1 MASVWNYPIKNK
13 FTLSANKTTINK
25 INSIS
30 RFVYD
35 AEDKFIS
42 VDKPSIIGSE
52 ESGWTEWTHGTGD
65 IEFFLESIRTNEV
78 FRVSG
83 SPKTGVNFKHY
94 RAKSDKRQLPLKI
107 TSTMFLETFSILGI
121 LGIKTFEE
129 AIKFN
134 HDDLQFNPSVF
145 AEVNQFTISEINS
158 ILENATMVKPHNII
172 HNSIN
177 DYYEALS
184 EFEERNFSIKHLKNN
199 TSDVVLIYSKHTK
212 EDLLRAL
219 QKSAEIKYDLDGMIT
234 LDSIRFKQ
242 VSLKLSKDGARL
254 GRITSVIKNL
264 TNMNN
269 TWNLDNSINTPF
281 NKTTNRITNKI
292 NKLRD
297 IINTKTDSKKL
308 ISLYVKETELKETSN
323 IHSNLVKCNDIS
335 LECLIRL
342 VPIIKAQG
350 ANEHIS
356 NILDVMRRG
365 STTLPVVVSYSSGE
379 SEVLSEPL
387 IKQSKD
393 PIIITL
399 HPSAET
405 HYVINMYYLID
416 NQDDPVYAKI
426 QMTNA
431 GGEIISWK
439 VEGNTTTTYSKIM
452 DSLK

>member
-13 FTLSANKTTINK
+13 FTLSTNKTTINK
-25 INSIS
+25 INNIS

-35 AEDKFIS
+35 VEDKFVS
-42 VDKPSIIGSE
+42 VTKQTE
-52 ESGWTEWTHGTGD
+52 WTEWVHGTGD

-83 SPKTGVNFKHY
+83 SAKSGVNFKHY

-134 HDDLQFNPSVF
+134 HDDLQFDPSAF
-145 AEVNQFTISEINS
+145 AGVNEFTKSEINS
-158 ILENATMVKPHNII
+158 ILENATIEKPHSII

-177 DYYEALS
+177 DYYDALS
-184 EFEERNFSIKHLKNN
+184 EFEERNFCIKHLKNN

-212 EDLLRAL
+212 EDLLRTL
-219 QKSAEIKYDLDGMIT
+219 RKSTEIKYDLNGMIT

-242 VSLKLSKDGARL
+242 VSLKLSKSGARL

-264 TNMNN
+264 TNMNSAWNSCDSVN
-269 TWNLDNSINTPF
+269 TSF
-281 NKTTNRITNKI
+281 NKTTNRISNKI

-297 IINTKTDSKKL
+297 IINTKTNSKKL
-308 ISLYVKETELKETSN
+308 ISLYVKETVLKETSN

-379 SEVLSEPL
+379 SEVLSEP
-387 IKQSKD
+387 IKQSEESKQSKES
-393 PIIITL
+393 IIITL

-416 NQDDPVYAKI
+416 NQDDPVYVKI

>member
-25 INSIS
+25 INNIS

-42 VDKPSIIGSE
+42 VTKPSISVI
-52 ESGWTEWTHGTGD
+52 EWIHGTGD

-83 SPKTGVNFKHY
+83 SAKTGVNFKHY
-94 RAKSDKRQLPLKI
+94 KAKSDKRQLPLKI

-129 AIKFN
+129 AIKFDY
-134 HDDLQFNPSVF
+134 DDLQFNPSVF
-145 AEVNQFTISEINS
+145 AGVNQFTKSEINS
-158 ILENATMVKPHNII
+158 ILENATIEKPHSII

-177 DYYEALS
+177 DYYAALS
-184 EFEERNFSIKHLKNN
+184 EFEERNFSIKQLKNN
-199 TSDVVLIYSKHTK
+199 TSDVVLIYSKHSK

-219 QKSAEIKYDLDGMIT
+219 QKSTEIKYDLDGMIT

-242 VSLKLSKDGARL
+242 VSLKLSKGGARL
-254 GRITSVIKNL
+254 GRITSVVKNL
-264 TNMNN
+264 TNMNSE
-269 TWNLDNSINTPF
+269 WNLGDSNNCTSF

-297 IINTKTDSKKL
+297 IINTKTNSKKL
-308 ISLYVKETELKETSN
+308 ISLYVKEAVLKETSN

-342 VPIIKAQG
+342 VPIIKAHG

-379 SEVLSEPL
+379 SEVLNEPTL
-387 IKQSKD
+387 IKQSKAES
-393 PIIITL
+393 IIITL

-416 NQDDPVYAKI
+416 NQDDPVYVKI

-439 VEGNTTTTYSKIM
+439 VEGNTTTTHSKIM

>member
-25 INSIS
+25 INNIS

-42 VDKPSIIGSE
+42 VTKPSISVI
-52 ESGWTEWTHGTGD
+52 EWIHGTGD
-65 IEFFLESIRTNEV
+65 IEFFLESIRTNEI

-83 SPKTGVNFKHY
+83 STKSGVNFKHY
-94 RAKSDKRQLPLKI
+94 KAKSDKRQLPLKI

-134 HDDLQFNPSVF
+134 YDDLQFNPSVF
-145 AEVNQFTISEINS
+145 AGVNQFTKSEINS
-158 ILENATMVKPHNII
+158 ILENATIEKPHSII

-177 DYYEALS
+177 DYYAALS
-184 EFEERNFSIKHLKNN
+184 EFEERNFSIKQLKNN
-199 TSDVVLIYSKHTK
+199 TSDVVLIYSEHSK

-219 QKSAEIKYDLDGMIT
+219 QKSTEIKYDLDGMIT

-242 VSLKLSKDGARL
+242 VSLKLSKCGARL
-254 GRITSVIKNL
+254 GRITSVVKNL
-264 TNMNN
+264 TNMNSE
-269 TWNLDNSINTPF
+269 WNLDNSNNCVSF

-297 IINTKTDSKKL
+297 IINTKTNSKKL
-308 ISLYVKETELKETSN
+308 ISLYVKEAVLKETSN

-342 VPIIKAQG
+342 VPIIKAHG

-379 SEVLSEPL
+379 SEVLNEPTP
-387 IKQSKD
+387 IKQNKAES
-393 PIIITL
+393 IIITL

-416 NQDDPVYAKI
+416 NQDDPVYVKI

-439 VEGNTTTTYSKIM
+439 VEGNTTTTHSKIM

>member
-13 FTLSANKTTINK
+13 FTLSTNKTTINK
-25 INSIS
+25 INNIS
-30 RFVYD
+30 RFVYN

-42 VDKPSIIGSE
+42 VTKQTEWIE
-52 ESGWTEWTHGTGD
+52 WTEWVHGTGD

-83 SPKTGVNFKHY
+83 SAKSGVNFKHY
-94 RAKSDKRQLPLKI
+94 KAKSDKRQLPLKI
-107 TSTMFLETFSILGI
+107 TSTMFLETFSVLGI

-129 AIKFN
+129 AIEFN
-134 HDDLQFNPSVF
+134 YDDLQFNPGVF
-145 AEVNQFTISEINS
+145 AEVNEFTKSEINS
-158 ILENATMVKPHNII
+158 ILENATIEKPHSII

-177 DYYEALS
+177 DYYAALS

-212 EDLLRAL
+212 EDLLNAL
-219 QKSAEIKYDLDGMIT
+219 RKSAEIKYDLDGMIT

-242 VSLKLSKDGARL
+242 VSLKLSKEGARL
-254 GRITSVIKNL
+254 GRITSVVKNL
-264 TNMNN
+264 TNMNSE
-269 TWNLDNSINTPF
+269 WNIDVLNNCTSF
-281 NKTTNRITNKI
+281 SKSVNRINNKI
-292 NKLRD
+292 NKLKD
-297 IINTKTDSKKL
+297 IVYTKTNSKKL
-308 ISLYVKETELKETSN
+308 IALHVKETEIKETSN

-379 SEVLSEPL
+379 CEVLNEPIQ
-387 IKQSKD
+387 IKQSKTE
-393 PIIITL
+393 PVIITL
-399 HPSAET
+399 HPSGET

-416 NQDDPVYAKI
+416 NQDDPVYVKI

-431 GGEIISWK
+431 GGEVMSWK
-439 VEGNTTTTYSKIM
+439 VEGNTTTTYSKII
-452 DSLK
+452 DSIK

>member
-13 FTLSANKTTINK
+13 FTLSAKKTTINK
-25 INSIS
+25 INNIS

-42 VDKPSIIGSE
+42 VTKPSISVTE
-52 ESGWTEWTHGTGD
+52 WTEWIHGTGD
-65 IEFFLESIRTNEV
+65 IEFFLESTRTNEV

-83 SPKTGVNFKHY
+83 SAKSGVNFKHY
-94 RAKSDKRQLPLKI
+94 KAKSDKRQLPVKI

-134 HDDLQFNPSVF
+134 YDDLQFNPSVF
-145 AEVNQFTISEINS
+145 AGVNQFTKSEINS
-158 ILENATMVKPHNII
+158 ILENATIEKPHSII

-177 DYYEALS
+177 DYYAALT

-212 EDLLRAL
+212 EDLLSAL
-219 QKSAEIKYDLDGMIT
+219 RKSTEIKYDLDGMIT

-242 VSLKLSKDGARL
+242 VSLKLSKGGARL

-264 TNMNN
+264 TNMNSV
-269 TWNLDNSINTPF
+269 WNLGDSDNTSF
-281 NKTTNRITNKI
+281 SKTVNRITNKI

-297 IINTKTDSKKL
+297 IINTKTNSKKL
-308 ISLYVKETELKETSN
+308 ISLYVKEAELKETSN

-387 IKQSKD
+387 IKQSKAESV
-393 PIIITL
+393 IITL

-405 HYVINMYYLID
+405 HYVISVYYLID
-416 NQDDPVYAKI
+416 NQDDPVYVKI

-452 DSLK
+452 DSIK

>member
-1 MASVWNYPIKNK
+1 MASVWNYPIENK
-13 FTLSANKTTINK
+13 FTLSTKKTTIDK
-25 INSIS
+25 INNIS

-42 VDKPSIIGSE
+42 VTKPCISVIE
-52 ESGWTEWTHGTGD
+52 WTEWTHGTGD

-83 SPKTGVNFKHY
+83 STKSGVNFKHY
-94 RAKSDKRQLPLKI
+94 KAKSDKRQLPLKI

-121 LGIKTFEE
+121 LGIRTFEE

-134 HDDLQFNPSVF
+134 YDDLQFNPSVF
-145 AEVNQFTISEINS
+145 AGVNQFTKSEINS
-158 ILENATMVKPHNII
+158 ILENATIEKPHSII

-177 DYYEALS
+177 DYYAALS

-212 EDLLRAL
+212 EDLLNAL
-219 QKSAEIKYDLDGMIT
+219 RKSTEIKYDLDGMIT

-242 VSLKLSKDGARL
+242 VSLKLSKEGARL
-254 GRITSVIKNL
+254 GRITSVVKNL
-264 TNMNN
+264 TNMNSE
-269 TWNLDNSINTPF
+269 WNIDVLNNCTSF
-281 NKTTNRITNKI
+281 SKSVNRITNKI
-292 NKLRD
+292 NKLKD
-297 IINTKTDSKKL
+297 IVYTKTNSKKL
-308 ISLYVKETELKETSN
+308 IALHVKETEIKETSN
-323 IHSNLVKCNDIS
+323 SYSNLVKCNDIS

-379 SEVLSEPL
+379 CEVLNEPIQ
-387 IKQSKD
+387 IKQNKTE
-393 PIIITL
+393 PVIITL
-399 HPSAET
+399 HPSGET
-405 HYVINMYYLID
+405 HYVISVYYLID
-416 NQDDPVYAKI
+416 NQDDPVYVKI

-439 VEGNTTTTYSKIM
+439 VEGNTTTTHSKIM

>member
-13 FTLSANKTTINK
+13 FTLSTKKSTINK

-42 VDKPSIIGSE
+42 VTKPSTSV
-52 ESGWTEWTHGTGD
+52 TEWVHGTGN
-65 IEFFLESIRTNEV
+65 IEFFLESVRTNEV

-83 SPKTGVNFKHY
+83 SAKSGVNFRHY
-94 RAKSDKRQLPLKI
+94 KAKSDKRQLPLKI

-121 LGIKTFEE
+121 LGVKTFEE

-145 AEVNQFTISEINS
+145 AEVNQFTKSEINS
-158 ILENATMVKPHNII
+158 ILENAALEKPHSII

-177 DYYEALS
+177 DYYDALS
-184 EFEERNFSIKHLKNN
+184 EFEERNFSVKHLKNN
-199 TSDVVLIYSKHTK
+199 TSDVVLIYSNHTK

-219 QKSAEIKYDLDGMIT
+219 QKSTEIKYVSSDLDGMIT

-242 VSLKLSKDGARL
+242 VSLKLSKSGARL

-264 TNMNN
+264 TNMNSE
-269 TWNLDNSINTPF
+269 WNIDDTNNTPF
-281 NKTTNRITNKI
+281 NKTTNRISNKI

-297 IINTKTDSKKL
+297 IVNTKTNSKKL
-308 ISLYVKETELKETSN
+308 ISLYVKEAVLKETSN
-323 IHSNLVKCNDIS
+323 IHTNLVKCNDIS

-379 SEVLSEPL
+379 SEVLSEPP
-387 IKQSKD
+387 IKQSEQSTES
-393 PIIITL
+393 IIITL
-399 HPSAET
+399 HPSGET

-416 NQDDPVYAKI
+416 NQDDPVYVKI
-426 QMTNA
+426 QMVNA
-431 GGEIISWK
+431 GGEIVSWK
-439 VEGNTTTTYSKIM
+439 VEGNTTTTHSKIM